1 MTELS
6 FLEELFLELSKALLT
21 LALEGFS
28 ITSLPPIQSLG
39 YLKALANHTIST
51 RDYHGSPLQP
61 MASCTTPE
69 KDILLCTALPSH
81 SLPQCL
87 FTASA
92 IAFFKERAY
101 SAALCIEITLRE
113 NSR

>member
-28 ITSLPPIQSLG
+28 ITSLPPIQSPG

-61 MASCTTPE
+61 TASCTTPE
-69 KDILLCTALPSH
+69 RISSSVQHCPVIH
-81 SLPQCL
+81 SLN
-87 FTASA
+87 
-92 IAFFKERAY
+92 AFSLHQHWLSLKRELIQLHY
-101 SAALCIEITLRE
+101 ALRSL
-113 NSR
+113 